1 MRSDYT
7 DEFEAFSETLA
18 RTWYRFGAG
27 LEASLDLERVF
38 DRYGHL
44 FTRERIDELKIEAE
58 SAFTDRDR
66 KAARYLRAAAIEEHL
81 ASTTRALDEAIADHD
96 AAATVT
102 WEGRPL
108 PFLAIRAQLRN
119 EPRTEARRSLARMR
133 ERVVEGTNDLRAER
147 LDKLRDAAVSLGADS
162 LAALWSETL
171 AIDHAAMAES
181 AGVLL
186 AATEEP
192 YVATLSSVLRE
203 RSGTS
208 LSEASRDDLHFAL
221 RVGEF
226 DAAFPAHR
234 MRLVYRDAFAG
245 LGIRTGAQDNIRL
258 DLEDRPAK
266 NPRPFCSPIRVPDEV
281 VLVVRPSGGY
291 ADYGALLHEGGHA
304 QHFGFT
310 SPGLHVAFSRA
321 GDRAASEV
329 WAFLMQYLLLDSR
342 YLHDAFGL
350 GEARELRRI
359 AALEKCALVRR
370 HAGKLRY
377 EEALHAGRTPL
388 SAAADSYVE
397 HLTDAAFVGYPRSD
411 YLADMDD
418 GFYVADYLRA
428 WALEVLVREHLRT
441 RFGSR
446 WWTSRAAGSLLKE
459 LWSTGSELTA
469 DEIAGEL
476 GLGAIAFDPLADDL
490 REGLSA

>member
-27 LEASLDLERVF
+27 LDSNLDLERVF

-44 FTRERIDELKIEAE
+44 FTRERIAELELEAE
-58 SAFTDRDR
+58 NAFTGRER

-81 ASTTRALDEAIADHD
+81 ASTTRGLDEAIADHD
-96 AAATVT
+96 AAAVVT
-102 WEGRPL
+102 WEGKPL
-108 PFLAIRAQLRN
+108 PFLAIRARMRS
-119 EPRTEARRSLARMR
+119 EPRPEARRSLARLR

-147 LDKLRDAAVSLGADS
+147 LEKLREAARALGADT
-162 LAALWSETL
+162 LAALWSGTL
-171 AIDHAAMAES
+171 GIDHAAMAER
-181 AGVLL
+181 AGDLL
-186 AATEEP
+186 SATEEP
-192 YVATLSSVLRE
+192 YVAALSSVLRE

-208 LSEASRDDLHFAL
+208 LSEASRDDLQFAL

-234 MRLVYRDAFAG
+234 MTIVYRDAFAG
-245 LGIRTGAQDNIRL
+245 LGIRTGAQANIRL
-258 DLEDRPAK
+258 DLEERPAK

-310 SPGLHVAFSRA
+310 SAGLHVAFARA

-329 WAFLMQYLLLDSR
+329 WAFLMQYLLLDPR
-342 YLHDAFGL
+342 FLHDAFGL
-350 GEARELRRI
+350 GDARDLRRV

-370 HAGKLRY
+370 HVGKLRY
-377 EEALHAGRTPL
+377 EEALHAERTTV
-388 SAAADSYVE
+388 SSAADSYVE
-397 HLTDAAFVGYPRSD
+397 HLRDATFVSAARSD

-441 RFGSR
+441 RFGTR
-446 WWTSRAAGSLLKE
+446 WWTSRAAGCLLKE
-459 LWSTGSELTA
+459 LWSTGSELSA

-476 GLGAIAFDPLADDL
+476 GIGPIDFDPLADDL
-490 REGLSA
+490 CEGLAA